1 MYLFIGTERM
11 AVKFL
16 LLTGVSLWYPSAV
29 QSKTDADV
37 KMRRGICRQALN
49 GFMASHLVLSLHWQ
63 RSDWYDQE
71 EVAALGW

>member
-1 MYLFIGTERM
+1 M
-11 AVKFL
+11 ALKFL

-37 KMRRGICRQALN
+37 KMRRGIYRQALN
-49 GFMASHLVLSLHWQ
+49 GFMASNLVLPRHWQ

-71 EVAALGW
+71 EEVALGW